1 MKNFRTLVDNY
12 LNYAFSIDALLIFL
26 YWLFFNKFSFV
37 TVIYNT
43 KNSNLDIL
51 GNIIGA
57 SVSLAGFILASLTI
71 IVAIRSNISNKLPEQ
86 AKTPLELFFS
96 IGTFKTIVKVF
107 KIAITELI
115 ICFIISY
122 IVWAISENITNE
134 FIFKTIITLIFL
146 MSVSTIRSLFVLF
159 LLINSD
165 INNKASQ

>member
-12 LNYAFSIDALLIFL
+12 LNYAFSIDALLIIL
-26 YWLFFNKFSFV
+26 YWFFFNKFYLISI
-37 TVIYNT
+37 IYNS

-51 GNIIGA
+51 GNVIGA

-86 AKTPLELFFS
+86 SKSPLELFFS

-107 KIAITELI
+107 KIAITELVL
-115 ICFIISY
+115 CFIISY
-122 IVWAISENITNE
+122 LVWAISENVANE
-134 FIFKTIITLIFL
+134 FIFKTIISLIYL

-165 INNKASQ
+165 INNKAGH